1 MTNLIIMRVY
11 AFERRSLYIDP
22 HFLPMVSRIYVQYV
36 DDAGTVAKSCEEAT
50 AAFSCIASQ
59 DPDGRLGWEI
69 DFPESHADW
78 TPFLDT
84 QIRIDKDG
92 KLHTKF
98 YRKEQKK
105 HITLNLRS
113 PGTSTNQRGNVHRAQ
128 N

>member
-1 MTNLIIMRVY
+1 M
-11 AFERRSLYIDP
+11 
-22 HFLPMVSRIYVQYV
+22 
-36 DDAGTVAKSCEEAT
+36 DDAGTVTKSCEEAT

-69 DFPESHADW
+69 DFPESDADW

-84 QIRIDKDG
+84 QIRIERGG

-105 HITLNLRS
+105 HITLNLRLHHTMRTKIEVARNYYKLA
-113 PGTSTNQRGNVHRAQ
+113 PRIRRVILQ
-128 N
+128 NCG

>member
-1 MTNLIIMRVY
+1 MRVY

-22 HFLPMVSRIYVQYV
+22 HFLPMVSRIYVRYV
-36 DDAGTVAKSCEEAT
+36 DDAGTVAKSCEEAN

-105 HITLNLRS
+105 HITLNL
-113 PGTSTNQRGNVHRAQ
+113 NVHRAQ